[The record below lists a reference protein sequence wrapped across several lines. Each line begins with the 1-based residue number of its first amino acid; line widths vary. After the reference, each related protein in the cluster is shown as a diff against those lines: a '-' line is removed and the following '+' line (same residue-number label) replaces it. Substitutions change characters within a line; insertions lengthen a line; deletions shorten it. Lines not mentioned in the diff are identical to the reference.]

1 MLLPALY
8 DTVIL
13 KSSRTCK
20 ITLSM
25 LAQHR
30 HLCGLIRK
38 LAVRPNYY
46 LSWPRPDEPLDERW
60 VVDMIKEIAD
70 GLTSMHTFDWD
81 GLELPKDCL
90 WDSLR
95 LRCPQLKSVFSNVGH
110 WALNPNSSLFKF
122 RGLTSFSLI
131 IRHGLGGSELFPVP
145 EDLPPQF
152 WDMLVNHC
160 PDLQELAICSF
171 SSSSR
176 VFDFERIA
184 EGHWPRLHT
193 LTLGS
198 FGYQSDFSLGPHS
211 LINEN
216 ALSKFLETHRELKYI
231 RFLWNFK
238 RWMSPDEI
246 PMPIAPTAL
255 PALDTFIGVYQQLAE
270 LPHPEKV
277 ETLDLTCEPIYETR
291 LDAVCPLLSKLTAL
305 TSLDIW
311 THVFDPHR
319 DHTPFFTA
327 ILAACPNLTDFHFMC
342 TTSFTVKPLKQ
353 LLAQLYRLPSLKRF
367 SLTKGHKYLDESMLS
382 TAMRILKHTPALRQV
397 NIRWAREQCPN
408 HLKQEGSYDVV
419 LGRDARPES
428 VAVVERG
435 IPLVGRPFCR
445 RFKVGI
451 GFGKYNEPEERREG
465 KGKRTSWVGGASF
478 GVGFKSKSFGENRTV
493 DSADGPPA
501 VEATAFDAI
510 SSADSIPGSPD
521 TSASSGSSWSSA
533 LSSGT
538 L

>member
-1 MLLPALY
+1 
-8 DTVIL
+8 
-13 KSSRTCK
+13 
-20 ITLSM
+20 
-25 LAQHR
+25 
-30 HLCGLIRK
+30 
-38 LAVRPNYY
+38 
-46 LSWPRPDEPLDERW
+46 
-60 VVDMIKEIAD
+60 
-70 GLTSMHTFDWD
+70 
-81 GLELPKDCL
+81 
-90 WDSLR
+90 
-95 LRCPQLKSVFSNVGH
+95 
-110 WALNPNSSLFKF
+110 
-122 RGLTSFSLI
+122 
-131 IRHGLGGSELFPVP
+131 
-145 EDLPPQF
+145 
-152 WDMLVNHC
+152 
-160 PDLQELAICSF
+160 
-171 SSSSR
+171 
-176 VFDFERIA
+176 
-184 EGHWPRLHT
+184 
-193 LTLGS
+193 
-198 FGYQSDFSLGPHS
+198 
-211 LINEN
+211 
-216 ALSKFLETHRELKYI
+216 
-231 RFLWNFK
+231 
-238 RWMSPDEI
+238 MSPDEI

-478 GVGFKSKSFGENRTV
+478 GVGFKAKSFGENRTV